1 MILQESVTHS
11 INDLPLPPL
20 ASVLGA
26 AAFAAGDKLGG
37 TTCFGSQDPP
47 FPLIV
52 ARHCSMDEATV
63 GTAAVAVN
71 STPFIGISRGHT
83 GREQH

>member
-11 INDLPLPPL
+11 INDLPPLPL
-20 ASVLGA
+20 RSILGA

-71 STPFIGISRGHT
+71 STPFIGVSRGRADRKEH
-83 GREQH
+83 